1 MISFET
7 KIRVEY
13 HHTDQMGVVHHSNYV
28 KFFEVART
36 EWLRANGLTYAEME
50 RRGVMM
56 PIVDVQVK
64 YRMPAYYDELIT
76 VKAMV
81 EELPMALE
89 CELVSYDIESNH
101 MVGRIVNV
109 SVDESVLGE
118 DGNVDAGLLQPIVY
132 DPVRLEYRVLG
143 EKVGK
148 AFSDGKKLL

>member
-56 PIVDVQVK
+56 PIVDVAVK
-64 YRMPAYYDELIT
+64 YRNPALYDELLSVT
-76 VKAMV
+76 AFVDEA
-81 EELPMALE
+81 PMARMTFRYE
-89 CELVSYDIESNH
+89 V
-101 MVGRIVNV
+101 R
-109 SVDESVLGE
+109 GE
-118 DGNVDAGLLQPIVY
+118 DGRDIASGSTTLGFIDKQTRR
-132 DPVRLEYRVLG
+132 PVRAPQWLLEVI
-143 EKVGK
+143 
-148 AFSDGKKLL
+148 KL

>member
-56 PIVDVQVK
+56 PIVDVAVK
-64 YRMPAYYDELIT
+64 YRNPALYDELLSVT
-76 VKAMV
+76 SFVDEA
-81 EELPMALE
+81 PMARMTFRYE
-89 CELVSYDIESNH
+89 V
-101 MVGRIVNV
+101 R
-109 SVDESVLGE
+109 GE
-118 DGNVDAGLLQPIVY
+118 DGRDIASGSTTLGFI
-132 DPVRLEYRVLG
+132 DKETRRPVRAPQWLLEVI
-143 EKVGK
+143 
-148 AFSDGKKLL
+148 KL

>member
-56 PIVDVQVK
+56 PIVDVAVK
-64 YRMPAYYDELIT
+64 YRNPALYDELLSVT
-76 VKAMV
+76 AFVDEA
-81 EELPMALE
+81 PMARMIFRYE
-89 CELVSYDIESNH
+89 V
-101 MVGRIVNV
+101 R
-109 SVDESVLGE
+109 GE
-118 DGNVDAGLLQPIVY
+118 DGRDIASGSTTLGFI
-132 DPVRLEYRVLG
+132 DKETRRPVRAPQWLLEVI
-143 EKVGK
+143 
-148 AFSDGKKLL
+148 KL

>member
-56 PIVDVQVK
+56 PIVDVAVK
-64 YRMPAYYDELIT
+64 YRNPALYDELISVT
-76 VKAMV
+76 AFVDEA
-81 EELPMALE
+81 PMARMTFRYE
-89 CELVSYDIESNH
+89 V
-101 MVGRIVNV
+101 R
-109 SVDESVLGE
+109 GE
-118 DGNVDAGLLQPIVY
+118 DGRDIATGSTT
-132 DPVRLEYRVLG
+132 LG
-143 EKVGK
+143 FIDKVTRRPMR
-148 AFSDGKKLL
+148 APQWLMEVIKL